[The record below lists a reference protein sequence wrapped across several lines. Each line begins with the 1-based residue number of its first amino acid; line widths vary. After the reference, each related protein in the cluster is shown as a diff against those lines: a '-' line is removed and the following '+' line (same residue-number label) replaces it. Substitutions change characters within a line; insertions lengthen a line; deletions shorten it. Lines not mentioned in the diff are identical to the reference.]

1 MDTLTSLYTLLYR
14 KRPSQI
20 AGYATHAME
29 IQARQLR
36 EITRMLAR
44 TEYGRKHG
52 ITDRIGYSTYA
63 ERLPIVMYED
73 LAPYV
78 ERMLAGEQRVLCGER
93 TEWFAKS
100 SGTTN
105 AKSKYI
111 PVPPT
116 HLSRCHFRGSKDV
129 LSLFIRNNP
138 ETKVLSHKSF
148 ALSGSLSKG
157 SYGRFIKA
165 GDLSAVLVS
174 KFPIWARSLR
184 VPSIEVA
191 LLEEWEE
198 KLDRTSD
205 ALVRADIATLS
216 GVPSWMLV
224 IVKEAMRKAGA
235 KTAKELWPD
244 LEVFFHGG
252 IAFDPYRD
260 EYRRV
265 LGEGVKYMETYNA
278 SEGFFGIQDDP
289 SDSSMLLMLDYGVYY
304 EFIPMDVFDESDLTN
319 AIPLHK
325 VSQGINY
332 AMVISTLG
340 GLYRYII
347 GDTVRFTS
355 TAPYKFV
362 ITGRTKSFINAFGEE
377 LMVANADKALD
388 RAAKESGARLRE
400 YSAGPVFLTEEG
412 KGYHHWVVEFEEEP
426 KDIARF
432 ASLLDEG
439 LKALNSDY
447 EAKRYKDISLQPPL
461 VTVVREGTF
470 FGWMKE
476 HGKLGGQHKVP
487 RLSKDDSIIR
497 RLIELSDGQK

>member
-1 MDTLTSLYTLLYR
+1 MDLLTSLYIMLYR
-14 KRPSQI
+14 RRPHEISE
-20 AGYATHAME
+20 YATAAIA

-44 TEYGRKHG
+44 TEYGRKYG
-52 ITDRIGYSTYA
+52 ITTDVGYSTYA
-63 ERLPIVMYED
+63 ERLPIVTYEGI
-73 LAPYV
+73 APYI
-78 ERMLAGEQRVLCGER
+78 ERMLAGEQRILCGER

-116 HLSRCHFRGSKDV
+116 HLRRCHFQGGKDV

-138 ETKVLSHKSF
+138 DTKLLSHKSF
-148 ALSGSLSKG
+148 ALSGSLSG
-157 SYGRFIKA
+157 GDHARFVKT

-174 KFPIWARSLR
+174 KFPTWARSLR

-205 ALVRADIATLS
+205 ALMRADLATLS

-224 IVKEAMRKAGA
+224 IVKEAMRKSGA
-235 KTAKELWPD
+235 KSAKELWPH

-252 IAFDPYRD
+252 IAFDPYRE

-289 SDSSMLLMLDYGVYY
+289 SDTAMLLMLDYGVYY
-304 EFIPMDVFDESDLTN
+304 EFVPMDVFDENDLSG

-325 VSQGINY
+325 VSTGTNY
-332 AMVISTLG
+332 AIVISTLG
-340 GLYRYII
+340 GLYRYVI
-347 GDTVRFTS
+347 GDTIRFIS

-377 LMVANADKALD
+377 LMVANADKALNS
-388 RAAKESGARLRE
+388 AAQETGAMLRE

-412 KGYHHWVVEFEEEP
+412 KGYHHWVVEFEKEP
-426 KDIARF
+426 EDSSLF
-432 ASLLDEG
+432 ASLLDEH
-439 LKALNSDY
+439 LKRVNSDY
-447 EAKRYKDISLQPPL
+447 EAKRYKDISLQPPH

-470 FGWMKE
+470 FSWMKE

-487 RLSKDDSIIR
+487 RLSKDDAIVR
-497 RLIELSDGQK
+497 RLIELSEKGR